1 MMSEILEKMASLL
14 MAGKEAEVKG
24 LTKEALDKGI
34 KAKDIV
40 DNGLLAGMDVVGKR
54 FKAGD
59 MFIPEVLL
67 CARCM
72 HGAMDILQP
81 FLSEGDAAGEGKVI
95 IGTVEGDLHDIGKN
109 LVAMMMQGAGFKVID
124 LGVNLKPQAFVDAVK
139 DHKPDIVGMSA
150 LLTTTMPKME
160 ETILALQE
168 AGLRGLVKI
177 MAGGA
182 PVTQDFIKKIGADA
196 YGANAASAAEN
207 AKALLVKI

>member
-1 MMSEILEKMASLL
+1 MNEILEKMTIALI
-14 MAGKEAEVKG
+14 AGNEAEVKS
-24 LTKEALDKGI
+24 LTQEALGNGI
-34 KAKDIV
+34 GAKEILDS
-40 DNGLLAGMDVVGKR
+40 GLLAGMDVVGKR

-72 HGAMDILQP
+72 HGAMDILNP
-81 FLSEGDAAGEGKVI
+81 LLSDADSKGAGKVV

-109 LVAMMMQGAGFKVID
+109 LVAMMMQGSGFKVID

-139 DHKPDIVGMSA
+139 EHKPDIIGMSA

-160 ETILALQE
+160 ETIRALEE
-168 AGLRGLVKI
+168 AGLRDKVKI

-182 PVTQDFIKKIGADA
+182 PVTQDFVDKIGADA
-196 YGANAASAAEN
+196 YGANAAAASDK
-207 AKALLVKI
+207 AKELLA